1 MHLGPSYGSGVVLF
15 YIHLLR
21 GWAQDSES
29 ALGGQNQGISA
40 GSIASPDFVSRWEPR
55 RPEVRLK
62 HWGWKRARVD
72 GKDIGKE
79 LDSTIDLLDRGSER
93 TRTPHVELV
102 TGRRVGPCP
111 QQREI

>member
-1 MHLGPSYGSGVVLF
+1 MALGSFFAYLSSERMGTGQREC
-15 YIHLLR
+15 I
-21 GWAQDSES
+21 GWAKSRNIS
-29 ALGGQNQGISA
+29 RALPPLTLSLGG
-40 GSIASPDFVSRWEPR
+40 
-55 RPEVRLK
+55 PEVRLK

-72 GKDIGKE
+72 GKDIVKE

-93 TRTPHVELV
+93 RRTPHVELV